1 MHANEVDENQM
12 LTTAQAAVLLGLKAA
27 TLSNW
32 REDGSTDLPFSKF
45 GRSVRYRYADVVAF
59 AEARRCTSTL
69 AARHLKRTP
78 AIEARVPPAKLAP
91 RAKKASRARKVD
103 RAMDRQLDL
112 LDLVER

>member
-1 MHANEVDENQM
+1 MQVNDVDENQM

-32 REDGSTDLPFSKF
+32 REDGSADLAFSKF

-59 AEARRCTSTL
+59 VEARRCMSTL
-69 AARHLKRTP
+69 AAKQLKREPAVKTP
-78 AIEARVPPAKLAP
+78 VVTVKPLP
-91 RAKKASRARKVD
+91 RAKKSSSRRKSD
-103 RAMDRQLDL
+103 KLNSHQLDL